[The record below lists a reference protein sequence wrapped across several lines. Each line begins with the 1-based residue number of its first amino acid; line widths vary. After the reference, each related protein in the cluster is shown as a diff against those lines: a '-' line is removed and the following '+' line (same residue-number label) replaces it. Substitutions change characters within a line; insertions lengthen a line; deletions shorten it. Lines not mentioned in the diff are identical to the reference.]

1 MKVEIDEILSS
12 LRVVRL
18 PLITEFRGIKEREVA
33 LFEGPYG
40 WGEFSPFLEYDAIES
55 SRWLAAGIE
64 AAFQAPLKKELDSV
78 SINATL
84 PAVADLTQIP
94 MLLERYPG
102 AKTVKM
108 KMTDDLVADEE
119 RIRRVREI
127 EPKIQIRLDV
137 NGAWSVEQAVH
148 FLEPL
153 SDHIEYVEQPCQSV
167 DELREL
173 KSKIEI
179 KVAVDEV
186 IRKSVD
192 PFEVD
197 LTGAADLIIIK
208 SSPLGGNRRALAI
221 VDHFALP
228 YVVSSALESA
238 VGIGQGLELAAA
250 RKSYARASGLATGS
264 LFAKDVGS
272 HPIKDGAIEVKRIS
286 PTSLDT
292 LAVGGDRFQW
302 WENRL
307 RECHEV
313 LFA

>member
-1 MKVEIDEILSS
+1 MRVEIDEILSS
-12 LRVVRL
+12 LHVVRL

-33 LFEGPYG
+33 LFEGPQG
-40 WGEFSPFLEYDAIES
+40 WGEFSPFLEYDAHES

-64 AAFQAPLKKELDSV
+64 AAFQAPLSKHHESISV
-78 SINATL
+78 NATL
-84 PAVADLTQIP
+84 PAVKTLDEIP
-94 MLLERYPG
+94 SILARYPG

-108 KMTDDLVADEE
+108 KMTTDLDSNRE
-119 RIRRVREI
+119 RIRRVRDI
-127 EPKIQIRLDV
+127 DPTMQIRLDV
-137 NGAWSVEQAVH
+137 NGAWSVEQAIQ

-153 SDHIEYVEQPCQSV
+153 ASEIEYVEQPCDSLE
-167 DELREL
+167 ELREL
-173 KSKIEI
+173 KSKVNI

-186 IRKSVD
+186 IRKSDD
-192 PFEVD
+192 PFAID
-197 LTGAADLIIIK
+197 LDGAADLIILK

-221 VDHFALP
+221 ADHFSLP

-238 VGIGQGLELAAA
+238 VGISQGLELAAA
-250 RKSYARASGLATGS
+250 REDYVNASGLATGS
-264 LFAKDVGS
+264 LFAKDVGI

-286 PTSLDT
+286 PSSLDT
-292 LAVGGDRFQW
+292 LAVERDRFQW

>member
-18 PLITEFRGIKEREVA
+18 PLVTEFRGIKEREVA

-64 AAFQAPLKKELDSV
+64 AAFEEPLNKKRDFV
-78 SINATL
+78 TINATL
-84 PAVADLTQIP
+84 PAVQDLNEIETI
-94 MLLERYPG
+94 LDRYPG

-108 KMTDDLVADEE
+108 KMTKDLKANVE
-119 RIRRVREI
+119 RIERVREI
-127 EPKIQIRLDV
+127 EPEIQIRLDV
-137 NGAWSVEQAVH
+137 NGAWSVAEAVN

-153 SDHIEYVEQPCQSV
+153 KNEIEYVEQPCESV
-167 DELREL
+167 EELREL

-186 IRKSVD
+186 IRKSKD
-192 PFEVD
+192 PFSID
-197 LTGAADLIIIK
+197 LRGAADLIILK

-221 VDHFALP
+221 ADHFGLP

-238 VGIGQGLELAAA
+238 VGVSQGLELAAA
-250 RKSYARASGLATGS
+250 EKSYSRPSGLATGA
-264 LFAKDVGS
+264 LFARDVGL
-272 HPIKDGAIEVKRIS
+272 HPIKDGAMEVKRIS
-286 PTSLDT
+286 PSSLDT
-292 LAVGGDRFQW
+292 LAVEEDRFRW

-313 LFA
+313 LLA